1 MSGRRSLLRLVSLAL
16 ALPASVAL
24 EEVPAETLE
33 RSAARVPASDT
44 VLDWEQTAIDVVY
57 QRQPPPPQI
66 PVGVPTL
73 GFTSVAMYDAVT
85 RSLARRGS
93 SERAAATIAAFRVLA
108 EYVPNQ
114 RDYLLAQRSVS
125 LAEVRAGAA
134 KRLGMRIGR
143 QAAVRMIRSR
153 VGDGRELAGK
163 VTYRRPADPGVWQPD
178 PPASDMA
185 FAHLGFV
192 DLLMLDHR
200 VRLDGPDPLVS
211 PAYARDFNEVKELGS
226 NRPPAPGDTAAAA
239 RSATAVFFNSNSA
252 TMIGLATIAYL
263 RDHPRGIRTTAHLFA
278 AMHGAMTDS
287 VITCW
292 RLKFNVG
299 FWRPNQAIRR
309 AAEDG
314 NPATTADPTWEPL
327 LATPAYSDYVSG
339 HAALTAPAA
348 QVVRTMLGERTPL
361 ELVNPTTGERRTYST
376 LTALEHDAFHARIWG
391 GFHFRDA
398 MDDGYLLGHRT
409 ARRVMALLD

>member
-1 MSGRRSLLRLVSLAL
+1 MSGRRSLLCLVSLAL
-16 ALPASVAL
+16 ALPTAVAVS
-24 EEVPAETLE
+24 EGPAGA
-33 RSAARVPASDT
+33 AARSGARVAASDT

-66 PVGVPTL
+66 ALGVPTL

-85 RSLARRGS
+85 SSLSRRGS

-114 RDYLLAQRSVS
+114 RDYLLAQRGAS
-125 LAEVRAGAA
+125 LAEIGDGPA

-143 QAAVRMIRSR
+143 QAARQMIRSR

-163 VTYRRPADPGVWQPD
+163 ITYQRPAAPGVWQPD
-178 PPASDMA
+178 PPATDMA

-192 DLLMLDHR
+192 DLLMLHHR
-200 VRLDGPDPLVS
+200 VRLNGPDPLGS
-211 PAYARDFNEVKELGS
+211 AEYARDFNEVKALGS
-226 NRPPAPGDTAAAA
+226 NQPPAPGDTEAAA
-239 RSATAVFFNSNSA
+239 RIATATFFNSNSA
-252 TMIGLATIAYL
+252 TMVGLATIGYL
-263 RDHPRGIRTTAHLFA
+263 RDHPRGIRTTARLFA

-292 RLKFNVG
+292 RLKFGVG
-299 FWRPNQAIRR
+299 FWRPNQAIHG
-309 AAEDG
+309 AATDG
-314 NPATTADPTWEPL
+314 NPATTADPAWEPL
-327 LATPAYSDYVSG
+327 LAMPAYSDYVSG
-339 HAALTAPAA
+339 HAALTAPAV

-361 ELVNPTTGERRTYST
+361 ELVNPTSGEKRTYPT
-376 LTALEHDAFHARIWG
+376 LTALESDAFHARIWG

-398 MDDGYLLGHRT
+398 MEDGYLLGHRT
-409 ARRVMALLD
+409 ARRVMHVLG